1 MSQQPLSR
9 RTENWRAIQAEDN
22 TLLYLQNRLLLLF
35 AFAAVDGDMLTNLTV
50 LIAEFDCADSCWNA
64 AHQNLI
70 GISKK
75 LMFG

>member
-9 RTENWRAIQAEDN
+9 RTESWRAIQAEDN

-50 LIAEFDCADSCWNA
+50 LIAAGML
-64 AHQNLI
+64 HI
-70 GISKK
+70 KI
-75 LMFG
+75 

>member
-9 RTENWRAIQAEDN
+9 RTENWGAIQAEDN

-50 LIAEFDCADSCWNA
+50 LIAAGML
-64 AHQNLI
+64 HI
-70 GISKK
+70 KI
-75 LMFG
+75 

>member
-35 AFAAVDGDMLTNLTV
+35 AFAAVDGDML
-50 LIAEFDCADSCWNA
+50 EFDCADSCWNA

>member
-50 LIAEFDCADSCWNA
+50 LIAAGMLHIVRRACCS
-64 AHQNLI
+64 
-70 GISKK
+70 
-75 LMFG
+75 

>member
-9 RTENWRAIQAEDN
+9 RNENWRAIQAEDN

-50 LIAEFDCADSCWNA
+50 LIAAGML
-64 AHQNLI
+64 HI
-70 GISKK
+70 KI
-75 LMFG
+75 